1 MDQDKT
7 YIIVGVEP
15 GQPSAVVDT
24 AARFA
29 ERFDAELVCA
39 LVDTSRYT
47 VEERADGTVVS
58 MPIDPDLADVGVGIF
73 DPELLTAISEVM
85 EDRPVRWS
93 ARVLAGGAAQELAR
107 LATELD
113 AAMIVVGTR
122 EAGFKGIV
130 HEFFTGSVAVELAH
144 RQHRPVVVVP
154 LNPVAHDGELPWQMD
169 E

>member
-15 GQPSAVVDT
+15 GQPPAVADT

-29 ERFDAELVCA
+29 ERFGAELVCA
-39 LVDTSRYT
+39 MVDTSRYT

-58 MPIDPDLADVGVGIF
+58 MPIDPDLADVGVGDF

-85 EDRPVRWS
+85 EDWPVQWS
-93 ARVLAGGAAQELAR
+93 ARVLAGGAAQELAQ
-107 LATELD
+107 LATKLD
-113 AAMIVVGTR
+113 AAMIIVGTR
-122 EAGFKGIV
+122 EPGFKAIV
-130 HEFFTGSVAVELAH
+130 TEFFTGSVAVQLAH
-144 RQHRPVVVVP
+144 SQHRPVVVVP